1 MTNSTPNRG
10 LIEFRSSAFVELE
23 GLPILE
29 EHHFLTFQRDELL
42 HWRKDC
48 KCGWGEG
55 PEKEKKCQGHG
66 CLAECGDFGT
76 MVVQPKLT
84 L

>member
-29 EHHFLTFQRDELL
+29 EHHFLTFQRDVLL
-42 HWRKDC
+42 HWRKD
-48 KCGWGEG
+48 
-55 PEKEKKCQGHG
+55 
-66 CLAECGDFGT
+66 
-76 MVVQPKLT
+76 
-84 L
+84 